1 MAANRPASSKEVVI
15 PSDPEQGRVVQDDI
29 IRALE
34 ARQFSDH
41 DLFGIR
47 LALEEA
53 VVNAIKHG
61 NGNDPAKS
69 VRIAYQVDDDH
80 VRIEIEDQGPGFNPD
95 EIPDPT
101 LPENLERPSGRGIM
115 LMRSFMNVVQFNDR
129 GNCVVLEKRR
139 EVPPEA

>member
-1 MAANRPASSKEVVI
+1 MAANRPASSREVVI
-15 PSDPEQGRVVQDDI
+15 PNDPEQGRVVQDEI

-34 ARQFSDH
+34 AWRFSDH
-41 DLFGIR
+41 DVFGIR

-69 VRIAYQVDDDH
+69 VRIAYQVDDDR

-101 LPENLERPSGRGIM
+101 LPENLERTSGRGIM

-139 EVPPEA
+139 EPASEE

>member
-1 MAANRPASSKEVVI
+1 MAANRPASSREVVI
-15 PSDPEQGRVVQDDI
+15 PSDAKQGRVVQDEI

-34 ARQFSDH
+34 ARRFSDH

-69 VRIAYQVDDDH
+69 VRIAYQVDDDR

-129 GNCVVLEKRR
+129 GNCVVLEKSR
-139 EVPPEA
+139 ETAPEE